1 MTTKID
7 HKHELKPY
15 YSVTQKQPHILEIPA
30 MNYLMIDG
38 QGDPNTATAYADA
51 VSTLYALSYAIRFAV
66 KDAINIAYSV
76 MPLEGLWYAD
86 DFSVYTANA
95 RAAWQWTSMILQPEL
110 VTQDLV
116 TAQVEIV
123 RAKKQPPAIDKVRF
137 EVYDEGLVVQRL
149 YFGPYRDEGPFIQ
162 EMHAYAED
170 QGYHLRGKHHE
181 IYLNDPRKVAPEKLK
196 TILRQ
201 QITRN

>member
-1 MTTKID
+1 
-7 HKHELKPY
+7 
-15 YSVTQKQPHILEIPA
+15 
-30 MNYLMIDG
+30 
-38 QGDPNTATAYADA
+38 
-51 VSTLYALSYAIRFAV
+51 
-66 KDAINIAYSV
+66 
-76 MPLEGLWYAD
+76 
-86 DFSVYTANA
+86 
-95 RAAWQWTSMILQPEL
+95 MILQPEL

-137 EVYDEGLVVQRL
+137 EVYNEGLVVQRL

>member
-7 HKHELKPY
+7 HKRELKLY
-15 YSVTQKQPHILEIPA
+15 YGVTQKQPHILEVPA

-38 QGDPNTATAYADA
+38 QGDPNTAQSYIDA
-51 VSTLYALSYAIRFAV
+51 VSTLYTLSYAIRFAV
-66 KDAINIAYSV
+66 KDARNIAYSV

-116 TAQVEIV
+116 AAQVENV
-123 RAKKQPPAIDKVRF
+123 RTKKQPAAIDKVRF
-137 EVYDEGLVVQRL
+137 ETIDEGLVVQRL
-149 YFGPYRDEGPFIQ
+149 YFGAYRDEGPFIQ

-170 QGYHLRGKHHE
+170 QGYHLHGKHHE

-201 QITRN
+201 PITLK